1 MADMSQ
7 DDFDFKLDEDRIARR
22 PQEGDDDISPL
33 KYYGAIFLVVVL
45 ILGMLS
51 LFFV

>member
-1 MADMSQ
+1 MAQ
-7 DDFDFKLDEDRIARR
+7 DDFDFKLDEDRIGRQ

-33 KYYGAIFLVVVL
+33 KYYGSIFLVIVIVL
-45 ILGMLS
+45 SMLT